1 MALVNDKFIYFLAK
15 IVQRWNKMTNIGQ
28 SVSKT
33 VKDIVLDD
41 IFLQASIRGQY
52 CNYSAIA
59 RKIKPLVDK
68 KVGYDTDIQSIV
80 TALKR
85 LRPTL
90 TYSPKNVK
98 MVLADSNL
106 SVRTGVAKITVEKT
120 RTTTLRFSEL
130 IRKYINS
137 IIHVSIGYAAIT
149 IIMDEMYS
157 EEILELFEKSSIL
170 ENKRN
175 LAAIIV
181 TSTPEITDVPGC
193 AISIYERLFSS
204 GINIEDTTS
213 SYTDTI
219 IVVKN
224 EDVGK
229 AFETLNEL
237 INETRREIATLF
249 KRK

>member
-1 MALVNDKFIYFLAK
+1 
-15 IVQRWNKMTNIGQ
+15 MTNIGQ

-33 VKDIVLDD
+33 VKEIILND

-59 RKIKPLVDK
+59 RRIKPLVDK
-68 KVGYDTDIQSIV
+68 KIGYDSDIQSIV

-85 LRPTL
+85 LKLSL
-90 TYSPKNVK
+90 TFSPKNVK

-120 RTTTLRFSEL
+120 RTTTIKFSEL
-130 IRKYINS
+130 IRKYINF
-137 IIHVSIGYAAIT
+137 IIHVSIGSTAIT
-149 IIMDEMYS
+149 IIMDEMYA
-157 EEILELFEKSSIL
+157 EEALEIFERSTVL

-193 AISIYERLFSS
+193 AISIYERLFSA

-219 IVVKN
+219 IILKN

-237 INETRREIATLF
+237 INETKREITTLF
-249 KRK
+249 KKNKL

>member
-1 MALVNDKFIYFLAK
+1 MA
-15 IVQRWNKMTNIGQ
+15 KMGQ
-28 SVSKT
+28 NVSRA
-33 VKDIVLDD
+33 VKEIVLND

-59 RKIKPLVDK
+59 RRIKPLIDK

-85 LRPTL
+85 LKSTL
-90 TYSPKNVK
+90 SFSPKNVK

-106 SVRTGVAKITVEKT
+106 SVKTGVAKITVEKT
-120 RTTTLRFSEL
+120 RTTTIKFSEL
-130 IRKYINS
+130 IRKYISS
-137 IIHVSIGYAAIT
+137 IIHVSIGSTAIT
-149 IIMDEMYS
+149 IIMDEMYA
-157 EEILELFEKSSIL
+157 ENALELFEKSTIL

-175 LAAIIV
+175 LAAILV

-219 IVVKN
+219 IILKN

-237 INETRREIATLF
+237 INETKREITTLF
-249 KRK
+249 RKSSL

>member
-1 MALVNDKFIYFLAK
+1 
-15 IVQRWNKMTNIGQ
+15 MTNIGQ

-33 VKDIVLDD
+33 VKEIILND

-59 RKIKPLVDK
+59 RRIKPLVDK
-68 KVGYDTDIQSIV
+68 KIGYDSDIQSIV

-85 LRPTL
+85 LKLSL
-90 TYSPKNVK
+90 TFSPKNVK

-120 RTTTLRFSEL
+120 RTTTIKFSEL

-137 IIHVSIGYAAIT
+137 IIHVSIGSTAIT
-149 IIMDEMYS
+149 IIMDEMYA
-157 EEILELFEKSSIL
+157 EEALELFERSTVL

-181 TSTPEITDVPGC
+181 TSTPEI
-193 AISIYERLFSS
+193 
-204 GINIEDTTS
+204 
-213 SYTDTI
+213 
-219 IVVKN
+219 
-224 EDVGK
+224 
-229 AFETLNEL
+229 
-237 INETRREIATLF
+237 
-249 KRK
+249 

>member
-1 MALVNDKFIYFLAK
+1 
-15 IVQRWNKMTNIGQ
+15 MTNIGQ

-33 VKDIVLDD
+33 VKEIILND

-59 RKIKPLVDK
+59 RRIKPLVDK
-68 KVGYDTDIQSIV
+68 KIGYDSDIQSIV

-85 LRPTL
+85 LKLSL
-90 TYSPKNVK
+90 TFSPKNVK

-120 RTTTLRFSEL
+120 RTTTIKFSEL

-137 IIHVSIGYAAIT
+137 IIHVSIGSTAIT
-149 IIMDEMYS
+149 IIMDEMYT
-157 EEILELFEKSSIL
+157 EEALEIFERSTVL

-193 AISIYERLFSS
+193 AISIYERLFSA

-219 IVVKN
+219 IILKN

-237 INETRREIATLF
+237 INETKREITTLF
-249 KRK
+249 KKNKL

>member
-1 MALVNDKFIYFLAK
+1 MA
-15 IVQRWNKMTNIGQ
+15 KMGQ
-28 SVSKT
+28 NVSRA
-33 VKDIVLDD
+33 VKEIVLND

-59 RKIKPLVDK
+59 RRIKPLIDK

-85 LRPTL
+85 LKSSL
-90 TYSPKNVK
+90 SFSPKNVK

-106 SVRTGVAKITVEKT
+106 SVKTGVAKITVEKT
-120 RTTTLRFSEL
+120 RTTTIKFSEL
-130 IRKYINS
+130 IRKYISS
-137 IIHVSIGYAAIT
+137 IIHVSIGSTAIT
-149 IIMDEMYS
+149 IIMDEMYA
-157 EEILELFEKSSIL
+157 ENALELFEKSTIL

-175 LAAIIV
+175 LAAILV

-219 IVVKN
+219 IILKN

-237 INETRREIATLF
+237 INETKREITTLF
-249 KRK
+249 RKSSL

>member
-1 MALVNDKFIYFLAK
+1 
-15 IVQRWNKMTNIGQ
+15 MTNIGQ
-28 SVSKT
+28 NVSKT
-33 VKDIVLDD
+33 VKEIILND

-59 RKIKPLVDK
+59 RRIKPLVDK
-68 KVGYDTDIQSIV
+68 RVGYDTDIQSIV

-85 LRPTL
+85 LKPSL
-90 TYSPKNVK
+90 TFSPKNVK

-120 RTTTLRFSEL
+120 RTTTIKFSEL

-137 IIHVSIGYAAIT
+137 IIHVSIGSTAIT
-149 IIMDEMYS
+149 IIMDEMYA
-157 EEILELFEKSSIL
+157 EDFLELFERSTVL

-193 AISIYERLFSS
+193 AISIYERLFSA

-219 IVVKN
+219 IILKN

-229 AFETLNEL
+229 SFETLNEL
-237 INETRREIATLF
+237 INETKREITTLF
-249 KRK
+249 KRSKL

>member
-1 MALVNDKFIYFLAK
+1 
-15 IVQRWNKMTNIGQ
+15 MTNIGQ

-33 VKDIVLDD
+33 VKEIVLDD
-41 IFLQASIRGQY
+41 IFLQAAIRGQY

-68 KVGYDTDIQSIV
+68 KVGYDTDVQSIV
-80 TALKR
+80 TAIKR
-85 LRPTL
+85 LKPTL

-106 SVRTGVAKITVEKT
+106 SVKTGVAKITVEKT
-120 RTTTLRFSEL
+120 RTTTLKFSEL

-137 IIHVSIGYAAIT
+137 IIHVSVGYAAIT
-149 IIMDEMYS
+149 IIMDEMCS
-157 EEILELFEKSSIL
+157 EEVLELFEKSSLL

-229 AFETLNEL
+229 AFETLNSL
-237 INETRREIATLF
+237 INEARREILTLF
-249 KRK
+249 KGRQ

>member
-1 MALVNDKFIYFLAK
+1 
-15 IVQRWNKMTNIGQ
+15 IGQ

-33 VKDIVLDD
+33 VKEIILND

-59 RKIKPLVDK
+59 RRIKPLVDK
-68 KVGYDTDIQSIV
+68 KIGYDSDIQSIV

-85 LRPTL
+85 LKLSL
-90 TYSPKNVK
+90 TFSPKNVK

-120 RTTTLRFSEL
+120 RTTTIKFSEL

-137 IIHVSIGYAAIT
+137 IIHVSIGSTAIT
-149 IIMDEMYS
+149 IIMDEMYA
-157 EEILELFEKSSIL
+157 EEALELFERSTVL

-193 AISIYERLFSS
+193 AISIYERLFSA

-219 IVVKN
+219 IILKN

-237 INETRREIATLF
+237 INETKREITTLF
-249 KRK
+249 KKNKL

>member
-1 MALVNDKFIYFLAK
+1 
-15 IVQRWNKMTNIGQ
+15 MTNIGQ

-33 VKDIVLDD
+33 VKEIILND

-59 RKIKPLVDK
+59 RRIKPLVDK
-68 KVGYDTDIQSIV
+68 KIGYDSDIQSIV

-85 LRPTL
+85 LKLSL
-90 TYSPKNVK
+90 TFSPKNVK

-120 RTTTLRFSEL
+120 RTTTIKFSEL

-137 IIHVSIGYAAIT
+137 IIHVSIGSTAIT
-149 IIMDEMYS
+149 IIMDEMYT
-157 EEILELFEKSSIL
+157 EEALELFERSTVL

-193 AISIYERLFSS
+193 AISIYERLFSA

-219 IVVKN
+219 IILKN

-237 INETRREIATLF
+237 INETKREITTLF
-249 KRK
+249 KKNKL

>member
-1 MALVNDKFIYFLAK
+1 
-15 IVQRWNKMTNIGQ
+15 MTNIGQ

-33 VKDIVLDD
+33 VKEIILND

-59 RKIKPLVDK
+59 RRIKPLVDK
-68 KVGYDTDIQSIV
+68 KIGYDSDIQSIV

-85 LRPTL
+85 LKLSL
-90 TYSPKNVK
+90 TFSPKNVK

-120 RTTTLRFSEL
+120 RTTTIKFSEL

-137 IIHVSIGYAAIT
+137 IIHVSIGSTAIT
-149 IIMDEMYS
+149 IIMDEMYA
-157 EEILELFEKSSIL
+157 EDALELFERSTVL

-193 AISIYERLFSS
+193 AISIYERLFSA

-219 IVVKN
+219 IILKN

-237 INETRREIATLF
+237 INETKREITTLF
-249 KRK
+249 KKNKL

>member
-1 MALVNDKFIYFLAK
+1 
-15 IVQRWNKMTNIGQ
+15 MTNVGQ

-33 VKDIVLDD
+33 VKEIILND

-59 RKIKPLVDK
+59 RRIKPLVDK
-68 KVGYDTDIQSIV
+68 KIGYDSDIQSIV

-85 LRPTL
+85 LKLSL
-90 TYSPKNVK
+90 TFSPKNVK

-120 RTTTLRFSEL
+120 RTTTIKFSEL
-130 IRKYINS
+130 IRKYINY
-137 IIHVSIGYAAIT
+137 IIHVSIGSTAIT
-149 IIMDEMYS
+149 IIMDEMYT
-157 EEILELFEKSSIL
+157 EEALEIFERSTVL

-193 AISIYERLFSS
+193 AISIYERLFSA

-219 IVVKN
+219 IILKN

-237 INETRREIATLF
+237 INETKREITTLF
-249 KRK
+249 KKNKL

>member
-1 MALVNDKFIYFLAK
+1 
-15 IVQRWNKMTNIGQ
+15 MTNIGQ
-28 SVSKT
+28 NVSKT
-33 VKDIVLDD
+33 VKEIILND

-59 RKIKPLVDK
+59 RRIKPLVDK
-68 KVGYDTDIQSIV
+68 RVGYDTDIQSIV

-85 LRPTL
+85 LKPSL
-90 TYSPKNVK
+90 TFSPKNVK

-120 RTTTLRFSEL
+120 RTTTIKFSEL

-137 IIHVSIGYAAIT
+137 IIHVSIGSTAIT
-149 IIMDEMYS
+149 IIMDEMYAEDS
-157 EEILELFEKSSIL
+157 LELFERSTVL

-193 AISIYERLFSS
+193 AISIYERLFSA

-219 IVVKN
+219 IILKN

-237 INETRREIATLF
+237 INETKREITTLF
-249 KRK
+249 KRSKL

>member
-1 MALVNDKFIYFLAK
+1 
-15 IVQRWNKMTNIGQ
+15 MTNVGQ

-33 VKDIVLDD
+33 VKEIILND

-59 RKIKPLVDK
+59 RRIKPLVDK
-68 KVGYDTDIQSIV
+68 KIGYDSDIQSIV

-85 LRPTL
+85 LKLSL
-90 TYSPKNVK
+90 TFSPKNVK

-120 RTTTLRFSEL
+120 RTTTIKFSEL
-130 IRKYINS
+130 IRKYINY
-137 IIHVSIGYAAIT
+137 IIHVSIGSTAIT
-149 IIMDEMYS
+149 IIMDEMYA
-157 EEILELFEKSSIL
+157 EDALELFERSTVL

-193 AISIYERLFSS
+193 AISIYERLFSA

-219 IVVKN
+219 IILKN

-237 INETRREIATLF
+237 INETKREITTLF
-249 KRK
+249 KKNKL

>member
-1 MALVNDKFIYFLAK
+1 
-15 IVQRWNKMTNIGQ
+15 MTNIGQ
-28 SVSKT
+28 NVTKT
-33 VKDIVLDD
+33 VKEIILND

-68 KVGYDTDIQSIV
+68 KVGYDADIQSIV

-85 LRPTL
+85 LKPSL
-90 TYSPKNVK
+90 TFSPKNVK

-106 SVRTGVAKITVEKT
+106 SVKTGVAKITVEKT
-120 RTTTLRFSEL
+120 RTTTIKFSEL

-137 IIHVSIGYAAIT
+137 IIHVSIGSTAIT
-149 IIMDEMYS
+149 IIMDEMYI
-157 EEILELFEKSSIL
+157 EDVLELFEKPSIL

-193 AISIYERLFSS
+193 AISIYERLFSA

-213 SYTDTI
+213 SYTDTVI
-219 IVVKN
+219 ILKN

-237 INETRREIATLF
+237 INETKREIRSLF
-249 KRK
+249 KKNNL

>member
-1 MALVNDKFIYFLAK
+1 
-15 IVQRWNKMTNIGQ
+15 MTNIGQ
-28 SVSKT
+28 TISKT
-33 VKDIVLDD
+33 VKEIILND

-59 RKIKPLVDK
+59 RRIKPLVDK
-68 KVGYDTDIQSIV
+68 RVGYNTDIQSIV

-85 LRPTL
+85 LKPSL
-90 TYSPKNVK
+90 TFSPKNVK

-120 RTTTLRFSEL
+120 RTTTIKFSEL

-137 IIHVSIGYAAIT
+137 MIHVSIGSTAIT
-149 IIMDEMYS
+149 IIMDEIYS
-157 EEILELFEKSSIL
+157 GEVLELFERSTIL
-170 ENKRN
+170 ENKGN

-193 AISIYERLFSS
+193 AISIYERLFST

-219 IVVKN
+219 IILKN

-237 INETRREIATLF
+237 INESKREIATLF
-249 KRK
+249 KRSGL

>member
-1 MALVNDKFIYFLAK
+1 
-15 IVQRWNKMTNIGQ
+15 MTNIGQ

-33 VKDIVLDD
+33 VKEIILND

-59 RKIKPLVDK
+59 RRIKPLVDK
-68 KVGYDTDIQSIV
+68 KIGYDSDIQSIV

-85 LRPTL
+85 LKLSL
-90 TYSPKNVK
+90 TFSPKNVK

-120 RTTTLRFSEL
+120 RTTTIKFSEL

-137 IIHVSIGYAAIT
+137 IIHVSIGSTAIT
-149 IIMDEMYS
+149 IIMDEMYA
-157 EEILELFEKSSIL
+157 EEALELFERSTVL

-193 AISIYERLFSS
+193 AISIYERLFSA

-219 IVVKN
+219 IILKN

-237 INETRREIATLF
+237 INETKREITTLF
-249 KRK
+249 KKNKL

>member
-1 MALVNDKFIYFLAK
+1 
-15 IVQRWNKMTNIGQ
+15 MTNIGQ

-33 VKDIVLDD
+33 VKEIILND

-59 RKIKPLVDK
+59 RRIKPLVDK
-68 KVGYDTDIQSIV
+68 KIGYDSDIQSIV

-85 LRPTL
+85 LKLSL
-90 TYSPKNVK
+90 TFSPKNVK

-120 RTTTLRFSEL
+120 RTTTIKFSDL

-137 IIHVSIGYAAIT
+137 IIHVSIGSTAIT
-149 IIMDEMYS
+149 IIMDEMYA
-157 EEILELFEKSSIL
+157 EDALEIFERSTVL

-193 AISIYERLFSS
+193 AISIYERLFSA

-219 IVVKN
+219 IILKN

-237 INETRREIATLF
+237 INETKREITTLF
-249 KRK
+249 KKNKL

>member
-1 MALVNDKFIYFLAK
+1 
-15 IVQRWNKMTNIGQ
+15 MTNMGQ
-28 SVSKT
+28 NISRT
-33 VKDIVLDD
+33 VKEIILND
-41 IFLQASIRGQY
+41 IFLQSSIRGQY

-59 RKIKPLVDK
+59 RRIKPLVDK
-68 KVGYDTDIQSIV
+68 RVGYNTDIQSIV

-85 LRPTL
+85 LKSSL
-90 TYSPKNVK
+90 TFSPKNVK

-120 RTTTLRFSEL
+120 RTATIKFSEL
-130 IRKYINS
+130 IRKYVNS
-137 IIHVSIGYAAIT
+137 IIHVSIGSTAIT
-149 IIMDEMYS
+149 IIMDEIYAG
-157 EEILELFEKSSIL
+157 EVLELFERSTIL
-170 ENKRN
+170 ENKGS

-193 AISIYERLFSS
+193 AISIYERLFST

-219 IVVKN
+219 IILKN

-237 INETRREIATLF
+237 INESKREIATLF
-249 KRK
+249 RKSSL